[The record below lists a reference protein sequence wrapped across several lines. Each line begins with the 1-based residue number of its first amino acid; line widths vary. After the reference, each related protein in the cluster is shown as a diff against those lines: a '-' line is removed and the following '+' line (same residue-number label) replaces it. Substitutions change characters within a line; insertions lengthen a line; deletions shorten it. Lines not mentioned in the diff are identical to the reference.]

1 MIINIAADY
10 ERLSKNAAE
19 DLISMVG
26 RKNNPL
32 ICVASG
38 DSPAGLYR
46 EVVKK
51 VKGHEVNVQAW
62 NFLGLDEWVGLNG
75 ADEGSCRFHLDNQFF
90 KPLQMS
96 PDKILFVDGR
106 SDDPSQQ
113 CEMVER
119 FIQKQGGI
127 DVAVVGLGM
136 NGHIGM
142 NEPGTSVS
150 QRTHIARLDPLT
162 VQVGQKYFQKAQPLS
177 AGITLGLGTLMEA
190 KYVLL
195 LVNGAKKASIV
206 KQVLEGPITE
216 NIPGSLF
223 RNHPGFIVYLDKEA
237 ASMLSNEGE
246 GDRSTMGK

>member
-1 MIINIAADY
+1 MPKSALMKINIAADY
-10 ERLSKNAAE
+10 ETLSKTAAE

-26 RKNNPL
+26 HKDNPL
-32 ICVASG
+32 LCVASG

-46 EVVKK
+46 AIVKK
-51 VKGHEVNVQAW
+51 VTAQEVSVRTW
-62 NFLGLDEWVGLNG
+62 SFLGLDEWIGLNG
-75 ADEGSCRFHLDNQFF
+75 ADEGSCRFHLDRQFF
-90 KPLQMS
+90 KPLKIS

-106 SDDPSQQ
+106 AEDRLQE

-142 NEPGTSVS
+142 NEPGTPVS
-150 QRTHIARLDPLT
+150 QRTHISRLDPLT

-177 AGITLGLGTLMEA
+177 EGITLGLGTLMEA
-190 KYVLL
+190 KYVVL
-195 LVNGAKKASIV
+195 LVNGGKKASIV

-223 RNHPGFIVYLDKEA
+223 RDHPGFLVYLDKEA
-237 ASMLSNEGE
+237 ASMLS
-246 GDRSTMGK
+246 

>member
-1 MIINIAADY
+1 MKINIAADY
-10 ERLSKNAAE
+10 ETLSKNAAV
-19 DLISMVG
+19 DLISLVVHKDG
-26 RKNNPL
+26 PL
-32 ICVASG
+32 VCVASG

-51 VKGHEVNVQAW
+51 VARHEVDVRAW

-90 KPLQMS
+90 NPLQIS

-106 SDDPSQQ
+106 AGDLLQE
-113 CEMVER
+113 CERVER

-150 QRTHIARLDPLT
+150 QRTHISRLDPLT

-177 AGITLGLGTLMEA
+177 EGITLGLGTLMEA
-190 KYVLL
+190 RYVLL
-195 LVNGAKKASIV
+195 LVNGGKKASIV
-206 KQVLEGPITE
+206 KQILEGPITE

-223 RNHPGFIVYLDKEA
+223 QNHPGYIVYLDEEA
-237 ASMLSNEGE
+237 ASLLSNQAG
-246 GDRSTMGK
+246 GNRPA

>member
-1 MIINIAADY
+1 MKINVTADY
-10 ERLSKNAAE
+10 EMLSKNAAE

-26 RKNNPL
+26 HKDNPL
-32 ICVASG
+32 VCVASG

-51 VKGHEVNVQAW
+51 VTKHEADVRAW
-62 NFLGLDEWVGLNG
+62 DFLGLDEWVGLNG

-90 KPLQMS
+90 KPLQIS

-106 SDDPSQQ
+106 SENLLRE

-142 NEPGTSVS
+142 NEPGTSAS
-150 QRTHIARLDPLT
+150 QRTHISRLDPLT

-177 AGITLGLGTLMEA
+177 EGITLGLGTLMEA

-195 LVNGAKKASIV
+195 LVNGGKKASIV
-206 KQVLEGPITE
+206 QQVLEGPITE
-216 NIPGSLF
+216 NVPGSLF
-223 RNHPGFIVYLDKEA
+223 RNHPGFMVYLDKEA
-237 ASMLSNEGE
+237 ASMLSNQGG
-246 GDRSTMGK
+246 GDRPT